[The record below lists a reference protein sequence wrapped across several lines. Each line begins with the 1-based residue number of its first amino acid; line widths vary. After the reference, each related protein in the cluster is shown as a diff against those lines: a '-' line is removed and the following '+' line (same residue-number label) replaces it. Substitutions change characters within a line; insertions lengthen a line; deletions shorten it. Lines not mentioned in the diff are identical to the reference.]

1 MRSSSLVVVLLVA
14 AVLLPAVPLSQ
25 AQNPLCSKCSGC
37 SELIQKGCDTICG
50 LCGLCILFPSFPD
63 CKQCWKG
70 NKKSCI
76 KQCQPELQFCKS
88 GGCDSCWNLHPE
100 KNSCC
105 NGCWWWRVAPGS
117 AAVAGN
123 NICGCYTTS
132 FVMLKTSKKH
142 FHGIHKVSSTI
153 QLLLHLISKSTF

>member
-1 MRSSSLVVVLLVA
+1 MREHLHDQPLTSLPRTYSASYALFSSFFYLVHIKRTYIY
-14 AVLLPAVPLSQ
+14 S
-25 AQNPLCSKCSGC
+25 
-37 SELIQKGCDTICG
+37 
-50 LCGLCILFPSFPD
+50 PSFPD

-123 NICGCYTTS
+123 NICGCYATS

-153 QLLLHLISKSTF
+153 QLLLHLISKSTFSNGASL